1 MSEENAEV
9 NFDSNAA
16 IDFRI
21 ARKVDLAIPPARV
34 VSGFHRGRVLSLER
48 ESLVKRTVAKR
59 AES

>member
-21 ARKVDLAIPPARV
+21 ARKVDLADT
-34 VSGFHRGRVLSLER
+34 SC
-48 ESLVKRTVAKR
+48 
-59 AES
+59 